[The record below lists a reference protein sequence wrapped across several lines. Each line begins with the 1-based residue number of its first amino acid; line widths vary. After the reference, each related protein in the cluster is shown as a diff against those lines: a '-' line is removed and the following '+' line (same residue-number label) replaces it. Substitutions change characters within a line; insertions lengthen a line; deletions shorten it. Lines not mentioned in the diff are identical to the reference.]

1 MPNIPTE
8 DRYNP
13 APIGSEF
20 ESHLFDD
27 INIGEIFR
35 LNANNN
41 PDNQQYR
48 KENETQA
55 FLIVEN
61 NLYNMDRRQKVYV
74 KI

>member
-1 MPNIPTE
+1 MTNNPTQ
-8 DRYNP
+8 DAYNP
-13 APIGSEF
+13 SRIGSEF
-20 ESHLFDD
+20 EEQIFDD
-27 INIGEIFR
+27 LNIGEIFR